1 MYSVGNK
8 FRIGLFGRSHADCV
22 GCIVSGLPLGMK
34 IDSEL
39 IERRMRLRKPSEGI
53 GTPRKE
59 EDVPEFEFG
68 VSNGVVVDRDVL
80 IVIRN
85 GNRNSS
91 AYSEFNRTPRP
102 GHADLPALMKF
113 KDYDVSGGAQFS

>member
-85 GNRNSS
+85 GNRNS
-91 AYSEFNRTPRP
+91 
-102 GHADLPALMKF
+102 PA
-113 KDYDVSGGAQFS
+113 